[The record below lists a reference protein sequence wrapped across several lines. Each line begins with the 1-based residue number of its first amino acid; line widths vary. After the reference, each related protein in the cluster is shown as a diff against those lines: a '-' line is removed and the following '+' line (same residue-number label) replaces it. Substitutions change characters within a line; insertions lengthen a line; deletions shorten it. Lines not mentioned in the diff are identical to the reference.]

1 MNALRRTGT
10 TSAAVLSGLVL
21 TLGLTHASAPEW
33 SRRAGLDVW
42 NLADARASLWEIS
55 EESTRLGEESEQL
68 RESIE
73 AAEHITTRLIAG
85 ELTLSRATDLV
96 EPLMRERPGFRWY
109 ATPTY
114 TAPTFRLS
122 VARYL
127 IDHVQRTER
136 IHPGRLAEFNVQLQ
150 AEYEAM
156 K

>member
-1 MNALRRTGT
+1 MTAFRRTGT

-33 SRRAGLDVW
+33 SRRTGLDVW
-42 NLADARASLWEIS
+42 NLADTRASLREIS
-55 EESTRLGEESEQL
+55 EESARLGEESEQL

-73 AAEHITTRLIAG
+73 AVEHITTRLIAG
-85 ELTLSRATDLV
+85 ELTLSRATDLI
-96 EPLMRERPGFRWY
+96 EPLMRERPGFRWS
-109 ATPTY
+109 AAMTH

-127 IDHVQRTER
+127 IDHVQRTGQTD
-136 IHPGRLAEFNVQLQ
+136 PSRLAESIAQLQ

>member
-1 MNALRRTGT
+1 MTALRRTGT

-21 TLGLTHASAPEW
+21 TLGLTHVSAPEW

-42 NLADARASLWEIS
+42 NLADARASLRELS

-73 AAEHITTRLIAG
+73 AAKHITTRLIAG

-96 EPLMRERPGFRWY
+96 APLMRERPGFRWY
-109 ATPTY
+109 ATPTH

-127 IDHVQRTER
+127 LDHVQRRGR
-136 IHPGRLAEFNVQLQ
+136 IDPSQFAELNAQLQ